1 MNGNRILS
9 IELKNIKTVQNGM
22 VESSLKKPVE
32 RGELENHPCDIVG
45 VYGQNGS
52 GKTTVIDAL
61 GFLKNLARGIPLN
74 FVDPRTGRRVEG
86 DYDYLLDVNSDS
98 GSLLF
103 TCLIYVGDE
112 PYEIYYSIELGWN
125 ESRDHT
131 ILRSETFDVF
141 PSHPGDSTFF
151 KLHLAPFY
159 VDYGSETLRYLYDG
173 TAHTPNYVLG
183 PQSLKTGEFEIYT
196 RLNARKAEC
205 IRLGTSFLFDNTSI
219 DFLRSSPKEDVRKM
233 GDVIQ
238 AFKSQCIMQLFVFN
252 KALDRFNGDYH
263 LAFFDDTSAQDKTK
277 KRGVIPLSSRPFTIP
292 SELKETYD
300 RLMKEI
306 NLFVSSFVPG
316 FELYVDSISH
326 SVSETG
332 KEEQKIAIYRKM
344 GNRRLPLGKESA
356 GIRKLLSIAIGFISV
371 YGDSSSW
378 LAVDELDSGVFE
390 NLLGQLLQVLEQNG
404 KGQLIFTAHNLAPLE
419 RISPSS
425 IVFTTSNPQNRY
437 IKFSGIKKT
446 NNLRDLYIR
455 ALKLGGQSEELTSP
469 VDLDDLDSALW
480 SAYKSYSKEAMDAE
494 S

>member
-1 MNGNRILS
+1 
-9 IELKNIKTVQNGM
+9 
-22 VESSLKKPVE
+22 
-32 RGELENHPCDIVG
+32 
-45 VYGQNGS
+45 
-52 GKTTVIDAL
+52 
-61 GFLKNLARGIPLN
+61 
-74 FVDPRTGRRVEG
+74 
-86 DYDYLLDVNSDS
+86 
-98 GSLLF
+98 
-103 TCLIYVGDE
+103 
-112 PYEIYYSIELGWN
+112 
-125 ESRDHT
+125 
-131 ILRSETFDVF
+131 
-141 PSHPGDSTFF
+141 
-151 KLHLAPFY
+151 
-159 VDYGSETLRYLYDG
+159 
-173 TAHTPNYVLG
+173 
-183 PQSLKTGEFEIYT
+183 
-196 RLNARKAEC
+196 
-205 IRLGTSFLFDNTSI
+205 
-219 DFLRSSPKEDVRKM
+219 M

-344 GNRRLPLGKESA
+344 GNRRLPLGEESA

-404 KGQLIFTAHNLAPLE
+404 KGQVLFTAHNLAPLE

-480 SAYKSYSKEAMDAE
+480 SAYKNYSKEAMDAE